1 MRVTVRWVFLVRFCD
16 VRVGRSVTKRFGLK
30 LKRLIKSKTHRF
42 KPGVPVGDV
51 AFETFWRRSCVKNK
65 KQHRSFLFTKGCGA
79 VAPHAKVV
87 SMSSIPNASELDQGL
102 KPRHITMLSIAG
114 VIGAGLFVGSG
125 HAIAEAGPA
134 VLLAYAAAG
143 TLVVLVMRMLAEMA
157 VASPDTG
164 SFSTYADRAIGHWAG
179 FTIGWLY
186 WWFWVLVIPLEANA
200 AATILHAWFP
210 DIGIWVFTLVITLL
224 LTVTNLFSVKNYGE
238 FEFWFALI
246 KVLAIIGFVV
256 LGAAAIFG
264 LLPNSQVSGV
274 SHLYDTQ
281 GFLPNGMGAVLA
293 AMLTTMFSFMGTE
306 IVTIAASE
314 SKDPEKQIT
323 KATNSVIWRIC
334 LFYLVSIFIVVA
346 LVPWNDPR
354 LAEVGS
360 YQTVLDMMGIPNAKM
375 IVDIVVLI
383 AVTSCLNSALYTASR
398 MLYSLGKRG
407 DAPAVATRTSK
418 SGTPYWA
425 VILSTTAAFLTVFA
439 NYVAPAAV
447 FEFLLAS
454 SGAIALLVYLVI
466 AVSQLRM
473 RQKSI
478 AAGEQLSFRMWLF
491 PYLTWLV
498 IVFIVGVLGI
508 MLAQEAH
515 RVEILATGLLS
526 ILVIATGVLVA
537 RRRKAERA
545 GKVVLN

>member
-1 MRVTVRWVFLVRFCD
+1 
-16 VRVGRSVTKRFGLK
+16 
-30 LKRLIKSKTHRF
+30 
-42 KPGVPVGDV
+42 
-51 AFETFWRRSCVKNK
+51 
-65 KQHRSFLFTKGCGA
+65 
-79 VAPHAKVV
+79 
-87 SMSSIPNASELDQGL
+87 MSSTPSSNGLEQGL
-102 KPRHITMLSIAG
+102 KPRHVTMLSIAG

-125 HAIAEAGPA
+125 HAIAAAGPA

-143 TLVVLVMRMLAEMA
+143 MLVVLVMRMLGEMA

-210 DIGIWVFTLVITLL
+210 NVAIWAFTLVITLL

-246 KVLAIIGFVV
+246 KVVAIIGFVV
-256 LGAAAIFG
+256 LGVAAIFG

-306 IVTIAASE
+306 IVTIAAAE

-323 KATNSVIWRIC
+323 KATNSVIWRIS
-334 LFYLVSIFIVVA
+334 LFYLLSIFLVVA
-346 LVPWNDPR
+346 LVPWNHSG

-398 MLYSLGKRG
+398 MLFSLGKRG
-407 DAPAVATRTSK
+407 DAPAVAKRTTQ

-425 VILSTTAAFLTVFA
+425 VMLSTGAAFLAVFA

-447 FEFLLAS
+447 FDFLLAS

-478 AAGEQLSFRMWLF
+478 AAGESVAFQMWLF
-491 PYLTWLV
+491 PWLTWAV
-498 IVFIVGVLGI
+498 IVFIVAVLGI
-508 MLAQEAH
+508 MLVQESH

-526 ILVIATGVLVA
+526 LLVVAAGLFVA
-537 RRRKAERA
+537 RRRKVERA

>member
-1 MRVTVRWVFLVRFCD
+1 
-16 VRVGRSVTKRFGLK
+16 
-30 LKRLIKSKTHRF
+30 
-42 KPGVPVGDV
+42 
-51 AFETFWRRSCVKNK
+51 
-65 KQHRSFLFTKGCGA
+65 
-79 VAPHAKVV
+79 
-87 SMSSIPNASELDQGL
+87 MSSIRNATELDQGL

-224 LTVTNLFSVKNYGE
+224 LTATNLFSVKNYGE

-256 LGAAAIFG
+256 LGVAAIFG

-274 SHLYDTQ
+274 SHLFDTQ

-306 IVTIAASE
+306 IVTIAAAE

-346 LVPWNDPR
+346 LVPWNDSR

-425 VILSTTAAFLTVFA
+425 VILSTAAAFLTVFA

-508 MLAQEAH
+508 MLMQEAH

-526 ILVIATGVLVA
+526 ILVIATGILVA
-537 RRRKAERA
+537 RRRKAERV

>member
-1 MRVTVRWVFLVRFCD
+1 
-16 VRVGRSVTKRFGLK
+16 
-30 LKRLIKSKTHRF
+30 
-42 KPGVPVGDV
+42 
-51 AFETFWRRSCVKNK
+51 
-65 KQHRSFLFTKGCGA
+65 
-79 VAPHAKVV
+79 
-87 SMSSIPNASELDQGL
+87 MSSIPNATGLDQGL

-224 LTVTNLFSVKNYGE
+224 LTATNLFSVKNYGE

-256 LGAAAIFG
+256 LGVAAIFG

-274 SHLYDTQ
+274 SHLFDTQ

-306 IVTIAASE
+306 IVTIAAAE

-346 LVPWNDPR
+346 LVPWNDSR

-508 MLAQEAH
+508 MLVQEAH

-537 RRRKAERA
+537 RRRKAERV